1 MSGLLAWASVDSA
14 TSPVEWATFCGA
26 FVAVG
31 VGLLLLPNIRSWLRG
46 AGLLCAVAGL
56 TQLLISLPSFQP
68 HAEQS
73 LPSFQPHAIQIVFGV
88 LAVITVLSSAATIT
102 SRRPLYAALW
112 FALSLIGVA
121 SLFLL
126 QGAQFLG
133 VATIAV
139 YAGAVVVMFLFVV
152 MLANPEGNANYDQQ
166 SWGRFV
172 PLFSVT
178 TGLLLSGLVS
188 WSVLLIAPVVDPVE
202 RTTAGTPA
210 VEAHMAGFGAAL
222 FGKRL
227 ISVEVTGTLLL
238 VALVVAVAIMV
249 HGKQMQEGSHY
260 E

>member
-1 MSGLLAWASVDSA
+1 M
-14 TSPVEWATFCGA
+14 
-26 FVAVG
+26 
-31 VGLLLLPNIRSWLRG
+31 
-46 AGLLCAVAGL
+46 
-56 TQLLISLPSFQP
+56 QLQ
-68 HAEQS
+68 AE
-73 LPSFQPHAIQIVFGV
+73 QIVFGV

-172 PLFSVT
+172 PLVAVT
-178 TGLLLSGLVS
+178 AGLLLSGVVS
-188 WSVLLIAPVVDPVE
+188 WSVLLIDPVA
-202 RTTAGTPA
+202 RTTTGTLPA
-210 VEAHMAGFGAAL
+210 EAHMAGFGAAL
-222 FGKRL
+222 FGQRL

-249 HGKQMQEGSHY
+249 HGKRMQEGSHY

>member
-14 TSPVEWATFCGA
+14 TSPVAWATFCGA
-26 FVAVG
+26 FAAVG
-31 VGLLLLPNIRSWLRG
+31 AGLLLLPNTRSWLRV
-46 AGLLCAVAGL
+46 AGVVCAAAGL
-56 TQLLISLPSFQP
+56 THLLISLPRFQP
-68 HAEQS
+68 QAE
-73 LPSFQPHAIQIVFGV
+73 QIVFGV
-88 LAVITVLSSAATIT
+88 LAVITVLSSAATIA

-172 PLFSVT
+172 PLVGVT
-178 TGLLLSGLVS
+178 AGLLLSGVVS
-188 WSVLLIAPVVDPVE
+188 WSVLLIDPVE
-202 RTTAGTPA
+202 RAITGTLP
-210 VEAHMAGFGAAL
+210 VKAHMAGFGAAL
-222 FGKRL
+222 FGQRL

-249 HGKQMQEGSHY
+249 HGKQMQEGSHH

>member
-1 MSGLLAWASVDSA
+1 MIGLLAWASVGSV
-14 TSPVEWATFCGA
+14 TSPVEWVTFCGA

-31 VGLLLLPNIRSWLRG
+31 VGLLLLPNTRVWLRG
-46 AGLLCAVAGL
+46 AGLVCGVAGL
-56 TQLLISLPSFQP
+56 TQLLISLPSFQ
-68 HAEQS
+68 Q
-73 LPSFQPHAIQIVFGV
+73 QAIQIVFGV

-172 PLFSVT
+172 PLWAVA

-188 WSVLLIAPVVDPVE
+188 WSVLLIDPVA
-202 RTTAGTPA
+202 RTTTDTLP

-249 HGKQMQEGSHY
+249 HGKQMQEGSHH

>member
-14 TSPVEWATFCGA
+14 TSPVAWATFCGA

-31 VGLLLLPNIRSWLRG
+31 VGLLLLPNTRSWLRA
-46 AGLLCAVAGL
+46 AGVVCAVAGL
-56 TQLLISLPSFQP
+56 TLLLISLPRFQP
-68 HAEQS
+68 PGDIQSPAE
-73 LPSFQPHAIQIVFGV
+73 LQPQAEQIVFAV

-172 PLFSVT
+172 PLLAVT
-178 TGLLLSGLVS
+178 AGLLLSGVVS
-188 WSVLLIAPVVDPVE
+188 WSVLLIDPVA
-202 RTTAGTPA
+202 RTTTGALS

-222 FGKRL
+222 FGQRL

-249 HGKQMQEGSHY
+249 HGKQMQEGSHH

>member
-1 MSGLLAWASVDSA
+1 MSGLLVWASVDSV
-14 TSPVEWATFCGA
+14 TSPGEWATFCGA

-31 VGLLLLPNIRSWLRG
+31 AGLLLLPNTRSWLRAAGVVCAG
-46 AGLLCAVAGL
+46 AGL
-56 TQLLISLPSFQP
+56 THLLISLPRFQP
-68 HAEQS
+68 PAEIQTQADVQ
-73 LPSFQPHAIQIVFGV
+73 LQAEQIVFGV

-172 PLFSVT
+172 PLVAVT
-178 TGLLLSGLVS
+178 AGLLLSGVVS
-188 WSVLLIAPVVDPVE
+188 WSVLLIDPVE
-202 RTTAGTPA
+202 RTTTGTLPA
-210 VEAHMAGFGAAL
+210 EAHMAGFGAAL
-222 FGKRL
+222 FGQRL

-249 HGKQMQEGSHY
+249 HGKQMQEGSHH

>member
-172 PLFSVT
+172 PLWAVA

-188 WSVLLIAPVVDPVE
+188 WSVLLIDPVA
-202 RTTAGTPA
+202 RTTTDTLP

-249 HGKQMQEGSHY
+249 HGKQMQEGSHH

>member
-1 MSGLLAWASVDSA
+1 MSGLLAWVSVESE

-26 FVAVG
+26 FMAVG
-31 VGLLLLPNIRSWLRG
+31 VGLLLLPNTRTWLRG
-46 AGLLCAVAGL
+46 AGLVCGVAGL
-56 TQLLISLPSFQP
+56 TLLLIRLPRFQ
-68 HAEQS
+68 EQ
-73 LPSFQPHAIQIVFGV
+73 AIQLVFGV

-112 FALSLIGVA
+112 FALSLVGVA

-152 MLANPEGNANYDQQ
+152 MLANPEGNASYDQQ

-172 PLFSVT
+172 PLLAVT
-178 TGLLLSGLVS
+178 TGLLLSGLIS
-188 WSVLLIAPVVDPVE
+188 WSVLLIDPLE
-202 RTTAGTPA
+202 RTAAGPLP
-210 VEAHMAGFGAAL
+210 VEAHMASFGAAL

-238 VALVVAVAIMV
+238 VALVAAVAIMV
-249 HGKQMQEGSHY
+249 HGKQMQEGSRHD